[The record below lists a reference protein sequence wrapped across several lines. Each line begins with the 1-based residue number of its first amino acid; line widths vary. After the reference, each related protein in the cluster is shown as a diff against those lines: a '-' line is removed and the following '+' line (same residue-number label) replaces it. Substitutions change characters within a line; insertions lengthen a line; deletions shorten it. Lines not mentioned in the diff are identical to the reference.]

1 MRSTGAD
8 LTLSLCVS
16 ILREKREPLASE
28 PGSLSSVCIRAVYTV
43 LYCCIVVLI
52 VIIKGGGGL
61 LLYCCIVVLIVV
73 IKGGGG
79 LLLYC
84 CINSD

>member
-52 VIIKGGGGL
+52 VIIKGGGGYCCIAVL
-61 LLYCCIVVLIVV
+61 IVIVKGGGGYCCIVVL
-73 IKGGGG
+73 
-79 LLLYC
+79 LY
-84 CINSD
+84 